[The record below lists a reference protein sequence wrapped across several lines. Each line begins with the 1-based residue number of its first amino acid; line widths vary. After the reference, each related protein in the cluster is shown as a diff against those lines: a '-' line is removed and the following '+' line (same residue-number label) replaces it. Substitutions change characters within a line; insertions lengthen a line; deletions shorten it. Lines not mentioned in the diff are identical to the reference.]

1 MRAPSGDSSTSD
13 GDRASARDDD
23 RRTDATDGA
32 GTTDDAGAFDASDA
46 SGDPGSPGGPDEPG
60 DPAPARGRLPRLR
73 AEALAAAEVLGLTSL
88 AFARPVLDAFG
99 RSPETFLARDADRLD
114 VVLFGVIVVVAP
126 PAIISLAAAATR
138 LLGSRAR
145 AVAHL
150 AVLGVLAFAV
160 VARFAT
166 DATSWGPVLAGVIAA
181 VGALAL
187 VFVRWRAATAGTYLR
202 WLGAASVVFLVQFLV
217 LSPTASLGDPTVAL
231 GADEGATAAVLAGT
245 DDDPPPIVTVVV
257 DGLSTSGLLDGTGRI
272 DAELY
277 PNLAAFADDATFYRN
292 HSTVNAYTYQ
302 AVPALLTGT
311 LPTGELPDAATYPDN
326 FFTLFGGT
334 HDVHAVEQITRLC
347 PGQLCP
353 PEGSDPVHD
362 LLGDAAEWWR
372 NGVER
377 DVTSGAQILPE
388 VIDPDRGADFERWIA
403 AQDFSDRGEK
413 PGLWF
418 HHVVLPHEPWTL
430 LPDTS
435 SYADPR
441 ELPYGAYLHAQWTET
456 GAEVALQR
464 HVLQTQALDT
474 MLGDLFARL
483 DTAGVYDDALVV
495 VVGDHGQAYV
505 PEAPLRGLAEANY
518 EQVAWTPLMIKAPG
532 QDSGAVDDRNLSAVD
547 VLPTIAEQLGIEL
560 DWEIDGVPAAEVPA
574 EPTGRRQ
581 TKRVVPGPFDVLEP
595 GEDGLVELDADAG
608 LARVVDADLVPGEG
622 PDAVWQRTDH
632 SALLRRSVDEL
643 DVGSTTDA
651 GLSVRQLDRIENP
664 GDDDPAIEVIAPTS
678 LDRGATVALAVN
690 GTVAAVAPVTQA
702 PRIEDGGGNVVHAL
716 LMPDPI
722 EATNDLTAYLVTGP
736 AGAETLRPL
745 AVTGG

>member
-1 MRAPSGDSSTSD
+1 VTH
-13 GDRASARDDD
+13 
-23 RRTDATDGA
+23 ATDTA
-32 GTTDDAGAFDASDA
+32 AAT
-46 SGDPGSPGGPDEPG
+46 GDTGPPGEPG
-60 DPAPARGRLPRLR
+60 DATPASGRLPRLR
-73 AEALAAAEVLGLTSL
+73 AETLAAAEVLGLTSL

-126 PAIISLAAAATR
+126 PAIISLGAAATR

-145 AVAHL
+145 AVTHL
-150 AVLGVLAFAV
+150 GVLGVLAFAV

-166 DATSWGPVLAGVIAA
+166 DATSWGPVLAGVVAA

-187 VFVRWRAATAGTYLR
+187 VVVRWRAATAGTYLR

-217 LSPTASLGDPTVAL
+217 FSPTASLGDPTVAQ
-231 GADEGATAAVLAGT
+231 GADAGMTDAVLAAT
-245 DDDPPPIVTVVV
+245 DDRPPPIVTIVV
-257 DGLSTSGLLDGTGRI
+257 DGVSTSGLLDGSGRI

-277 PNLAAFADDATFYRN
+277 PNIAAFGDDATFYRN
-292 HSTVNAYTYQ
+292 HSTVHAYTYQ

-311 LPTGELPDAATYPDN
+311 LPTGALPDVATYPDN

-347 PGQLCP
+347 PTQLCP
-353 PEGSDPVHD
+353 PEDSDPVRV

-372 NGVER
+372 SGVQRE
-377 DVTSGAQILPE
+377 VTSGAQILPE
-388 VIDPDRGADFERWIA
+388 VIDPDRGEDFERWIA
-403 AQDFSDRGEK
+403 AQDFTDQGDQ

-441 ELPYGAYLHAQWTET
+441 EHPYGSVLHSRWTET
-456 GAEVALQR
+456 GAEVGLQR

-505 PEAPLRGLAEANY
+505 PGEPLRGLAEANY

-532 QDSGAVDDRNLSAVD
+532 QDAGAVDDRNLSAVD
-547 VLPTIAEQLGIEL
+547 VLPTIADQLGIEL
-560 DWEIDGVPAAEVPA
+560 DWDIDGVPAADVPPA
-574 EPTGRRQ
+574 SAGQRQ
-581 TKRVVPGPFDVLEP
+581 TKRVVPGPFDLLEP
-595 GEDGLVELDADAG
+595 GADGLVELDADGG

-632 SALLRRSVDEL
+632 GALLRRPVDEL
-643 DVGSTTDA
+643 DVGSSA
-651 GLSVRQLDRIENP
+651 GERLEVQDLDRIENP
-664 GDDDPAIEVIAPTS
+664 GDDDPMIEVIASTG
-678 LDRGATVALAVN
+678 LDQGATVALAVN
-690 GTVAAVAPVTQA
+690 GTVASVAPVTPA
-702 PRIEDGGGNVVHAL
+702 PGTDDDSTVVHAL

-736 AGAETLRPL
+736 AGGETLRPL
-745 AVTGG
+745 EVTGG